1 MGEEEMK
8 VVIIAPG
15 HPGPHRQSLPP
26 ALTAPYLAALAT
38 PYAESIRIYDLAV
51 EPFELKGPVPD
62 VALLTSTMAQF
73 DQVFKIGELLKAK
86 GTKIFLGGPYA
97 TLAFDFDPR
106 IKELADCVVF
116 GEGEKALPQALAD
129 CQSGRLQPTYHMPV
143 DSLGGA
149 PFSRLDLLDHAKYF
163 FSTVVIGTRGCLN
176 KCTYCTIRD
185 LYGFK
190 FLKRP
195 VEEVIEEIRYQTSRP
210 NIGWLDR
217 KLVEFWDDNPAY
229 DLDWFKELL
238 EKMIPLKKW
247 WLSQICLNVAEDEEA
262 VKLMRASG
270 CKGVFI
276 GLESVSENTLKGQNK
291 AEVNLVDRYVQY
303 SKVLLKH
310 GINFVGA
317 IMYGFDEDTK
327 ENLFRDTPRVLQE
340 MGLTLL
346 QTHMVTPYPHSDFF
360 KLLDREKRLMTKECK
375 YYNGYTLVHK
385 PQNIGAAELQEGF
398 FETRKEFYSWSSI
411 LSRMRRHRL
420 SKYPEFLIW
429 NMLYRKPNYQ
439 VIPGVD
445 ARGWLDFLRKP

>member
-1 MGEEEMK
+1 MENIQMNIT
-8 VVIIAPG
+8 IITPG
-15 HPGPHRQSLPP
+15 HPGPDRKSLPP

-38 PYAESIRIYDLAV
+38 PYAESIKILDLAV
-51 EPFELKGPVPD
+51 EHFDSKGPVPD
-62 VALLTSTMAQF
+62 VTLLSSTMAQF
-73 DQVFKIGELLKAK
+73 DQVFKIGEFLKAK
-86 GTKIFLGGPYA
+86 GSKIFLGGPYA
-97 TLAFDFDPR
+97 TLAYDFDPR

-129 CQSGRLQPTYHMPV
+129 CQSGLLKPTYYMPI
-143 DSLGGA
+143 DSLDGM
-149 PFSRLDLLDHAKYF
+149 PFSRLDLLDHTRYF
-163 FSTVVIGTRGCLN
+163 FSTAVIGTRGCLN
-176 KCTYCTIRD
+176 NCAYCTIKD

-217 KLVEFWDDNPAY
+217 KTVEFWDDNPAY
-229 DLDWFKELL
+229 DLDWFKQLL

-262 VKLMRASG
+262 VKLMKASG
-270 CKGVFI
+270 CKGVFV
-276 GLESVSENTLKGQNK
+276 GLESVSKNTLKAQNK
-291 AEVNLVDRYVQY
+291 AKVNLVERYVQN

-310 GINFVGA
+310 GIIIVGA

-327 ENLFRDTPRVLQE
+327 EQLFIDTPQILQK
-340 MGLTLL
+340 MGVTLL

-360 KLLDREKRLMTKECK
+360 KLLEKENRLITKECK

-385 PQNIGAAELQEGF
+385 PKNLSAAALQEGF
-398 FETRKEFYSWSSI
+398 FNTRKQFYSWGTI
-411 LSRMRRHRL
+411 LKRMRSHQFT
-420 SKYPEFLIW
+420 KYPEFLLW
-429 NMLYRKPNYQ
+429 NILYRKPNYE

-445 ARGWLDFLRKP
+445 AQGWLDFLRKS